1 MTWVV
6 VDHMFGPSP
15 VCTACSQ
22 APRDAED
29 NFRPAYAAD
38 GVDVD
43 WGNHLFIC
51 AACMDVLVEL
61 HGSMSAEAA
70 KKMRRKLRLTEESLE
85 DYKRQLQEQEDKIQ
99 SMLGGAKARS
109 ELKNRKAAA

>member
-1 MTWVV
+1 MTWKV

-22 APRDAED
+22 APRDEED
-29 NFRPAYAAD
+29 NFRPAYNAD

-51 AACMDVLVEL
+51 GACMDVLVEL
-61 HGSMSAEAA
+61 HGSMRTEDAE
-70 KKMRRKLRLTEESLE
+70 KMRKKLELKEQAYDELE
-85 DYKRQLQEQEDKIQ
+85 TRFNEQETRIET
-99 SMLGGAKARS
+99 MLGRATAR
-109 ELKNRKAAA
+109 K